1 LAFTRRFADGVTD
14 FVVEAL
20 GMMGEWMISD
30 FHFLRP
36 WWLLLLLPAWLL
48 LKLWLNNTSREDG
61 WQQSCDPE
69 LLQAMQIQ
77 TASKGSRWSWLYWPV
92 VTLMILAIAGPA
104 VRQVPVPVVKNQS
117 ALIIALDVSKSMLSD
132 DLKPSRLQ
140 RAKFKIQDLLESRQD
155 GQTALV
161 VYSGDAFVV
170 TPLTDDTETITAL
183 LDVIDPSIMPV
194 SGTNT
199 IAALDKA
206 EELLNQAGIAR
217 GQILLVTDG
226 IKMFRAEDRIAA
238 LLEAGIN
245 THVLAVGTAEGA
257 PIPTSQGFLKDL
269 TGKIVIPQVNY
280 QELQQAAKT
289 GQGKFSVLTNSINED
304 TLYETS
310 ANQDDGQDKEKEEQQ
325 GSTRFID
332 DGPWLALLVIPMLA
346 LLYRRGLLMM
356 LCLGFMLNTHQAH
369 AWSWDDLWLNE
380 DQQAWNQL
388 EEAPEQAFEQAQNQ
402 QLKAAAAYKKGDF
415 KAASQLYPEQGQSL
429 ADHYNR
435 GNALAQS
442 GDYEAALQSYEQALT
457 YDPQDADTLYNKQ
470 VVEQALQ
477 QQQQQQQQQDQ
488 QNQDSESGDSEEQNA
503 EQQQQSSSEQEQQ
516 EQQQQAQKD
525 QQSEQ
530 SQADSEQSEEQQEQ
544 QQQVSEQQAEE
555 SEEPAEE
562 IELTPEE
569 MALDAEEKQAMEQWL
584 RRVKDDPGGL
594 MRRKFL
600 YQYHKRNQDGESYDN
615 QTTEDW

>member
-1 LAFTRRFADGVTD
+1 MM
-14 FVVEAL
+14 VEWTL
-20 GMMGEWMISD
+20 SD

-36 WWLLLLLPAWLL
+36 WWLLLLIPAWLM
-48 LKLWLNNTSREDG
+48 LKMWLHNTSREDG

-77 TASKGSRWSWLYWPV
+77 TASKGSRWSWLYWPI
-92 VTLMILAIAGPA
+92 VTLLILAMAGPA

-140 RAKFKIQDLLESRQD
+140 RAKFKIQDLLEGRQD

-183 LDVIDPSIMPV
+183 LDVIDPGIMPTT
-194 SGTNT
+194 GTNT
-199 IAALDKA
+199 VAALDKA
-206 EELLNQAGIAR
+206 EELLQQSGLTR
-217 GQILLVTDG
+217 GQVLLVTDQ
-226 IKMFRAEDRIAA
+226 IELFKTEDRITE
-238 LLEAGIN
+238 LIDAGIT

-269 TGKIVIPQVNY
+269 RGKIVIPQVNHN
-280 QELQQAAKT
+280 ELQQAARL
-289 GQGKFSVLTNSINED
+289 GQGQFSVLTNNINED
-304 TLYETS
+304 TLYDTS
-310 ANQDDGQDKEKEEQQ
+310 ADQGDDAENQDEL
-325 GSTRFID
+325 GSTNFID
-332 DGPWLALLVIPMLA
+332 DGPWLAMLVVPMLA
-346 LLYRRGLLMM
+346 LLYRRGMLMV
-356 LCLGFMLNTHQAH
+356 LCLGFMLHSQPSH
-369 AWSWDDLWLNE
+369 ALSWDDLWLTK
-380 DQQAWNQL
+380 DQQAYRQL
-388 EEAPEQAFEQAQNQ
+388 QEAPEKAFAQAENQ
-402 QLKAAAAYKKGDF
+402 QLKAAAAYKKGDYTT
-415 KAASQLYPEQGQSL
+415 ASQLYPQDSQSL

-442 GDYEAALQSYEQALT
+442 GDLQAALNSYHKALEL
-457 YDPQDADTLYNKQ
+457 DPDDADTLYNKQ
-470 VVEQALQ
+470 IVEQALDQ
-477 QQQQQQQQQDQ
+477 QQQQQQQQQNQDQ
-488 QNQDSESGDSEEQNA
+488 QDQGENSESDEQQAQQQNS
-503 EQQQQSSSEQEQQ
+503 EQQQQQQQ
-516 EQQQQAQKD
+516 EQQQQAQQD
-525 QQSEQ
+525 QQS
-530 SQADSEQSEEQQEQ
+530 ADSEADNEETEQSEQ
-544 QQQVSEQQAEE
+544 QQQQEGQEGEEQQ
-555 SEEPAEE
+555 E

-584 RRVKDDPGGL
+584 RRIKDDPGGL